1 MSQLREKVEN
11 FLYKEVR
18 LMDENRY
25 GEWLELWAKECLYWV
40 PSNKEDVDPK
50 CEVSI
55 IYSDRAT
62 LELYVGRLLE
72 GKAFAQVPA
81 SRLRRI
87 ISNVEIEEGGPEL
100 QGEVS
105 AYANF
110 IAVEVRKHE
119 QRVHAGRTHY
129 KLVPN
134 GDSFLI
140 KYKKVN
146 LVAIDNAQDNLTFA
160 V

>member
-1 MSQLREKVEN
+1 MSGLREKVEN

-25 GEWLELWAKECLYWV
+25 AEWLQLWGQECLYWV
-40 PSNKEDVDPK
+40 PSNKEDVDPSR
-50 CEVSI
+50 EVSI
-55 IYSDRAT
+55 IYSDRPT
-62 LELYVGRLLE
+62 LELYVGRLIE
-72 GKAFAQVPA
+72 GKAFAQVPQ

-87 ISNVEIEEGGPEL
+87 IANVEIDDSVA
-100 QGEVS
+100 GEVS

-119 QRVHAGRTHY
+119 QRIHAGRTHY
-129 KLVPN
+129 KLVPS

-140 KYKKVN
+140 KYKKVS
-146 LVAIDNAQDNLTFA
+146 LVAIDAAQDNLTF
-160 V
+160 VV

>member
-1 MSQLREKVEN
+1 MHSLREKVEN

-25 GEWLELWAKECLYWV
+25 EEWLTLWAQECLYWV
-40 PSNKEDVDPK
+40 PSNKEDVNPK
-50 CEVSI
+50 NEVSI

-62 LELYVGRLLE
+62 LELYVGRLTE
-72 GKAFAQVPA
+72 GKAFAQVPQ

-87 ISNVEIEEGGPEL
+87 IANVEIDDSVT
-100 QGEVS
+100 GEVS
-105 AYANF
+105 AHANF

-119 QRVHAGRTHY
+119 QRIHAGRTHY

-134 GDSFLI
+134 GDSYLI

-146 LVAIDNAQDNLTFA
+146 LVAIDAAQDNLTFA

>member
-1 MSQLREKVEN
+1 MSGLREKVEN

-25 GEWLELWAKECLYWV
+25 GEWLQLWAQECLYWV
-40 PSNKEDVDPK
+40 PSNKEDVDPSR
-50 CEVSI
+50 EVSI
-55 IYSDRAT
+55 IYSDRPT
-62 LELYVGRLLE
+62 LELYVGRLIE
-72 GKAFAQVPA
+72 GKAFAQVPQ

-87 ISNVEIEEGGPEL
+87 IANVEIDDSVA
-100 QGEVS
+100 GEVS

-119 QRVHAGRTHY
+119 QRIHAGRTHY
-129 KLVPN
+129 KLVPS

-140 KYKKVN
+140 KYKKVS
-146 LVAIDNAQDNLTFA
+146 LVAIDAAQDNLTF
-160 V
+160 VV

>member
-1 MSQLREKVEN
+1 MNQLREKVEN

-25 GEWLELWAKECLYWV
+25 AEWLELWARECLYWV
-40 PSNKEDVDPK
+40 PSNKDDVDPTR
-50 CEVSI
+50 EVSI
-55 IYSDRAT
+55 IYSDRPT
-62 LELYVGRLLE
+62 LELYVGRLME
-72 GKAFAQVPA
+72 GKAFAQVPQ
-81 SRLRRI
+81 SRIRRS
-87 ISNVEIEEGGPEL
+87 ISNIEIEDGKN
-100 QGEVS
+100 EVS
-105 AYANF
+105 VYANF

-129 KLVPN
+129 KLTPD
-134 GDSFLI
+134 GETFLI

>member
-1 MSQLREKVEN
+1 MSTLREKVEN

-40 PSNKEDVDPK
+40 PSNKEDVDPSK
-50 CEVSI
+50 EVSI

-72 GKAFAQVPA
+72 GKAFAQVPQ
-81 SRLRRI
+81 SRIRRS
-87 ISNVEIEEGGPEL
+87 ISNIEIEDGGD
-100 QGEVS
+100 EVS
-105 AYANF
+105 VYANF

-129 KLVPN
+129 KLVPT
-134 GDSFLI
+134 GDTYLI

>member
-25 GEWLELWAKECLYWV
+25 AEWLELWARECLYWV
-40 PSNKEDVDPK
+40 PSNKDDVDPTR
-50 CEVSI
+50 EVSI
-55 IYSDRAT
+55 IYSDRPT
-62 LELYVGRLLE
+62 LELYVGRLME
-72 GKAFAQVPA
+72 GKAFAQVPQ
-81 SRLRRI
+81 SRIRRS
-87 ISNVEIEEGGPEL
+87 ISNIEIEDGKN
-100 QGEVS
+100 EVS
-105 AYANF
+105 VYANF

-129 KLVPN
+129 KLTPD
-134 GDSFLI
+134 GETFLI

>member
-25 GEWLELWAKECLYWV
+25 AEWLELWARECLYWV
-40 PSNKEDVDPK
+40 PSNKDDVDPTR
-50 CEVSI
+50 EVSI

-62 LELYVGRLLE
+62 LELYVGRLTE
-72 GKAFAQVPA
+72 GKAFAQVPQ
-81 SRLRRI
+81 SRIRRS
-87 ISNVEIEEGGPEL
+87 ISNIEIEDGKN
-100 QGEVS
+100 EVS
-105 AYANF
+105 VYANF

-129 KLVPN
+129 KLTPD
-134 GDSFLI
+134 GETFLI